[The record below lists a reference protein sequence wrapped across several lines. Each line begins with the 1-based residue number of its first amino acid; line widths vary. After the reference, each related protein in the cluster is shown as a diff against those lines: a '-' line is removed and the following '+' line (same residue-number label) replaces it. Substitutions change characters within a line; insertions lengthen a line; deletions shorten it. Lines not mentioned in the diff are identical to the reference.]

1 MEQWIMRNCA
11 IAALALIGLAL
22 MALSVSVWSGPAH
35 AGTGGDG
42 ILQDRF
48 EYLSQHG
55 NSNCSRAFMESI
67 ASMAPTMRLQGS
79 CCGPMAEHRYR
90 EQVEGL
96 QKYASVPL
104 IPADPYDI
112 PAGIAQQ
119 AMAWFAVELSAEGQ
133 AAYDYAMENSAE
145 RGPCCCKCWRWQV
158 YGGLA
163 KYLIREHDFTDEQVA
178 ELWDMSDG
186 CGGDDHVH

>member
-1 MEQWIMRNCA
+1 MRNYA
-11 IAALALIGLAL
+11 LAALALIAAAL
-22 MALSVSVWSGPAH
+22 IALPVSIWSAPAH
-35 AGTGGDG
+35 AGTEAD
-42 ILQDRF
+42 LQDRF
-48 EYLSQHG
+48 EYLSQNG
-55 NSNCSRAFMESI
+55 NSNCSGAFMESI
-67 ASMAPTMRLQGS
+67 ASMPPTMRLQGS

-96 QKYASVPL
+96 QEYASIAL
-104 IPADPYDI
+104 IPIDPYDI

-119 AMAWFAVELSAEGQ
+119 AMAWFPVELSADEQ

-145 RGPCCCKCWRWQV
+145 RGPCCCQCWRWQV

-163 KYLIREHDFTDEQVA
+163 KYLIREHGFSGEQVA
-178 ELWDMSDG
+178 ELWDLSDG